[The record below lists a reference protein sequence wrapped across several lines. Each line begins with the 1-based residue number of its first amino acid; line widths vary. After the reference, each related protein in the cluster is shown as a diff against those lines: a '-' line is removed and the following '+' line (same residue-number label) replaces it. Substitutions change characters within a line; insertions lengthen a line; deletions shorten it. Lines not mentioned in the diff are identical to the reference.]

1 LFGRNSEFESESAV
15 SMRNIAHASGDTPLE
30 AYSFSEGRLHGFLMI
45 FDSWLEIASK
55 QEMQARQT
63 RQNLVFAALTA
74 GVGLAMLFIRT
85 AEGNYYYIVPL
96 GLMILCSTVFNH
108 FYQRKAAFWKKTSKR
123 IVSMQEKI
131 IRSNDGKEIYEELS
145 RFHFYQTYKI
155 ERSKLRWFYLETPSV
170 MLYVALLFSIVS
182 LFFMLDLNFLEEKI
196 NQ

>member
-1 LFGRNSEFESESAV
+1 
-15 SMRNIAHASGDTPLE
+15 MRNIAHASGDTPLE

-108 FYQRKAAFWKKTSKR
+108 FYQRKAASWKKTSKR